1 MKQTTEE
8 KILDYL
14 NDMDDSDF
22 NTLAEEYLEENS
34 YFDDIYRPMDEFDS
48 FMEGKTP
55 SDIAI
60 TLACAGSDFNI
71 NDEYFR
77 FDGYA
82 NPVSA
87 NEFDYRDDINMRDFV
102 NWLMDGNGSPDSDL
116 QDIIDDGD
124 DEEEAAE

>member
-34 YFDDIYRPMDEFDS
+34 YFDDIYHSMDEFDS

-60 TLACAGSDFNI
+60 TLACASSDFNI

-77 FDGYA
+77 FDGYG

-87 NEFDYRDDINMRDFV
+87 NEFCYRDDINMSDFV

-116 QDIIDDGD
+116 QDIIDGEDE
-124 DEEEAAE
+124 EEEAAE

>member
-8 KILDYL
+8 KILNYL
-14 NDMDDSDF
+14 NDMDDPDF

-48 FMEGKTP
+48 FTEGKTP
-55 SDIAI
+55 SDIARD
-60 TLACAGSDFNI
+60 LQCSGDAFNI

-77 FDGYA
+77 FDGYG

-87 NEFDYRDDINMRDFV
+87 NEFDYRDDINLNDFV

-116 QDIIDDGD
+116 QDIIDGEE